1 MHFQGRSDR
10 RQIVLYKDLFR
21 PFYIRYIHEN
31 SCLEMFLTI
40 FVLEISEISEQFSLN
55 SYFLNGD
62 IIMVI
67 FELAVFYLDVALA
80 SQQLKSY
87 LVSLAGFKV
96 FLQPLSQQLPDSHCH
111 NNYHRQPLRQQ
122 LPQTAIA
129 TTITTDSHYHNN
141 YHRQPLP
148 QQLPQTAIPQQL
160 PQTAITTAITTDT
173 YVWYC
178 QRDKKKHIRQLRNF
192 YGVTPSNYSNCSK
205 QFFHDH
211 IPTLLPGS

>member
-10 RQIVLYKDLFR
+10 RQIALYKDLFR

-40 FVLEISEISEQFSLN
+40 FVLKISEISEQFSLN

-111 NNYHRQPLRQQ
+111 NKYHRQPLRQQ

-160 PQTAITTAITTDT
+160 PQTAITTTITTDSHSHNNYHRQPYHNNYHRQPLPQQLPQT
-173 YVWYC
+173 PMYGTVKEI
-178 QRDKKKHIRQLRNF
+178 KKTTF
-192 YGVTPSNYSNCSK
+192 VS
-205 QFFHDH
+205 
-211 IPTLLPGS
+211 